1 MILLLL
7 VNCYSSTVNISET
20 EKFAHSYSEWWD
32 DINGPQHTL
41 HSMNNVRVPIIKE
54 ALLGTREEQ
63 LGNKPLAGYSI
74 LDVGCGGGILC
85 EVS

>member
-1 MILLLL
+1 
-7 VNCYSSTVNISET
+7 
-20 EKFAHSYSEWWD
+20 
-32 DINGPQHTL
+32 
-41 HSMNNVRVPIIKE
+41 MNNVRVPIIKE

-63 LGNKPLAGYSI
+63 LGDKPLTGYSI